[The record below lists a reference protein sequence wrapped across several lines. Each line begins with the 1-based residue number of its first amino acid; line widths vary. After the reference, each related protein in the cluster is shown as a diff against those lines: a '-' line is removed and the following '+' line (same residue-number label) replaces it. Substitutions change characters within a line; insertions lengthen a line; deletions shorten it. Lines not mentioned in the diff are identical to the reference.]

1 MAKHDIKGLILGT
14 HADYVD
20 EYMHKFQEANARYGR
35 DLPLGGN
42 LGIGLWAYL
51 DDSTAKA
58 EKALELLFEEHVK
71 FAAPLGMLRYTDEQM
86 KEIGPSGVA
95 RHIAAGTNFRKTLD
109 KKAWFAGNPDST
121 IAYIKEI
128 EEKYPG
134 VEQIMI
140 GFPMGQTTAGFKE
153 QMTRFAKEVI
163 PSFKCQKVTA

>member
-1 MAKHDIKGLILGT
+1 
-14 HADYVD
+14 
-20 EYMHKFQEANARYGR
+20 MHKFQEANARYGR

-58 EKALELLFEEHVK
+58 EKALEPLFEEHVK

-86 KEIGPSGVA
+86 KEVGPGAVA
-95 RHIAAGTNFRKTLD
+95 RHIAAGTNFRETLD
-109 KKAWFAGNPDST
+109 KKAWFAGNSDST